1 MITQWILAA
10 IVALGAAYLVAAVQE
25 KPLTFD
31 AASVKPASVL
41 AGVTIDGSK
50 MTVRKGSG
58 STIPRNTGGP
68 GTDDPGRI
76 HYPLISL
83 KELLKRAWDSYYE
96 IEGPGWLDTQAVTVD
111 ATMPPG
117 TTKDQFQEM
126 LRNLITDR
134 FAFKYHNGTK
144 EVAGYTLAVAKS
156 GSKMKVSADQNES
169 AIVRPP
175 APAKRGPDG
184 FPIIPPGPGHWLVSF
199 GMGDRSRTVGQQ
211 QTMQDLAQ
219 WLARTLKTIVT
230 DATGLPAKYD
240 FTVTY
245 AGGIEPGE
253 AVASTSSE
261 EPLPD
266 IFSALQSQLGL
277 KLETKK
283 VPVEV
288 LAVDHM
294 EKTPKEN

>member
-1 MITQWILAA
+1 
-10 IVALGAAYLVAAVQE
+10 
-25 KPLTFD
+25 
-31 AASVKPASVL
+31 
-41 AGVTIDGSK
+41 
-50 MTVRKGSG
+50 
-58 STIPRNTGGP
+58 
-68 GTDDPGRI
+68 
-76 HYPLISL
+76 
-83 KELLKRAWDSYYE
+83 
-96 IEGPGWLDTQAVTVD
+96 
-111 ATMPPG
+111 
-117 TTKDQFQEM
+117 
-126 LRNLITDR
+126 
-134 FAFKYHNGTK
+134 
-144 EVAGYTLAVAKS
+144 
-156 GSKMKVSADQNES
+156 
-169 AIVRPP
+169 
-175 APAKRGPDG
+175 
-184 FPIIPPGPGHWLVSF
+184 
-199 GMGDRSRTVGQQ
+199 MGDRSRTVGQQ